1 MGDKTHPSSTQIYA
15 MVEEIEARLREYG
28 HQPSTASMLFDVLSY
43 HSERLAI
50 AAYALIASAPGV
62 AIRINKN
69 LRVHGR
75 DIIMRDRTGFYHGE
89 CSCGQFSAKYSVAC
103 VVTLAPV
110 CRFLFN
116 SFIRSR

>member
-62 AIRINKN
+62 PIRINKN
-69 LRVHGR
+69 LRVHMKRLSR
-75 DIIMRDRTGFYHGE
+75 DHRACLQRGIWKRYYHEGPDRILSWGVLLWTV
-89 CSCGQFSAKYSVAC
+89 QQ
-103 VVTLAPV
+103 
-110 CRFLFN
+110 
-116 SFIRSR
+116 